1 MECRSSGG
9 SITVRLA
16 PRVGVYSGMPEVRRF
31 NVLVHTPRP
40 SRVLLDGMPLPEGPH
55 GWQYDRAAGALRV
68 VVSED
73 PRRRAARTLQLH
85 AAAARRTD
93 AAHASGGPGSPAFLV
108 RRERIMSHTH
118 TQRSGS
124 PNANLNACRAVRAA
138 VRQAHLAFSVEEYEP
153 PAFARMSSVRCRFID
168 ERAPAAVV
176 YDPFFLCP
184 PVRRGAIPARGATA
198 REYSDR

>member
-40 SRVLLDGMPLPEGPH
+40 GRVLLDGMPLPEGPH
-55 GWQYDRAAGALRV
+55 GWQYDRAV
-68 VVSED
+68 
-73 PRRRAARTLQLH
+73 RTLQLH
-85 AAAARRTD
+85 AAAARRAD
-93 AAHASGGPGSPAFLV
+93 EAHASGGPGSPAFLV

-138 VRQAHLAFSVEEYEP
+138 VRQAHLAFSVEE
-153 PAFARMSSVRCRFID
+153 
-168 ERAPAAVV
+168 RA
-176 YDPFFLCP
+176 L
-184 PVRRGAIPARGATA
+184 
-198 REYSDR
+198 